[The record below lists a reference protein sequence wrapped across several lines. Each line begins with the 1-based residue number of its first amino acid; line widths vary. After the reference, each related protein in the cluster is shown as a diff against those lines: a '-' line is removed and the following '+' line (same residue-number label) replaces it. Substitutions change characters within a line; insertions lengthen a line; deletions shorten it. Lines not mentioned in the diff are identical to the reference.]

1 MCNIFHIEILVV
13 NMKKRYIAFLAVFF
27 LSQLYA
33 LARDKSQDQIIIR
46 QSFFDAEPPSYLMQ
60 DSSAS
65 FENKY
70 DDKVEENILSENEN
84 ERKDVE
90 TTKPLHPSQRVVED
104 IKNNIHEEMDFEIKN
119 RSGSHSIS
127 LMDAARL
134 IILSHPRMNQVKAN
148 ARGEAEM
155 IDVAKAGYYPQVKGG
170 FGLQYNPDNKS
181 RNNRDYAQS
190 LNIEV
195 KQTLY
200 DFGKT
205 ASTVKSAEYG
215 YLGAKA
221 YIDATS
227 EELIHTAATMVV
239 MISRYEKLLVLA
251 QNQVDQVAHLGSLVK
266 SRHIKG
272 ASNLSDVLQAN
283 SRLDNVM
290 SETLDTE
297 AQYENYVRTLGLLIN
312 QPNIE
317 GASIGEL
324 PKELTERCTLLSDW
338 DDIPEFAM
346 AALEA
351 KRAYA
356 DLDRA
361 KADELPTISL
371 DATSY
376 RPLNPMDRSDS
387 KFESRVSIN
396 VSVPIYQGGGLAAGR
411 RATAS
416 RAGAANA
423 KKAEVKLEINKA
435 VSEIDV
441 RLQNMLKRKN
451 LLIQRVENLR
461 GTKELY
467 KKQYLE
473 LGTRS
478 LLDLLNSE
486 QEFHQAQVE
495 VENNKSDII
504 QAQLDCAFYQ
514 GKLRKLF

>member
-1 MCNIFHIEILVV
+1 
-13 NMKKRYIAFLAVFF
+13 MKKNYIAFIAVFF
-27 LSQLYA
+27 LNQFYA
-33 LARDKSQDQIIIR
+33 SAQIKSQDDIIIR
-46 QSFFDAEPPSYLMQ
+46 HSFFDASPPSYLLPEVAV
-60 DSSAS
+60 SSD
-65 FENKY
+65 NKTIQE
-70 DDKVEENILSENEN
+70 VEEISLDSKDGHEN
-84 ERKDVE
+84 VE
-90 TTKPLHPSQRVVED
+90 IVKPLNSNQIVVED
-104 IKNNIHEEMDFEIKN
+104 IQQTINQERNFEIKSQ
-119 RSGSHSIS
+119 SGSHSIS
-127 LMDAARL
+127 LIDATRL
-134 IILSHPRMNQVKAN
+134 IVLSHPRMNQVKAN

-155 IDVAKAGYYPQVKGG
+155 IDVAKSGYYPQVKGG
-170 FGLQYNPDNKS
+170 LGLQYNPDNKDRS
-181 RNNRDYAQS
+181 NRDYTQS
-190 LNIEV
+190 LNLEV

-205 ASTVKSAEYG
+205 SSIVKSAEYG

-251 QNQVDQVAHLGSLVK
+251 QNQVDQVAHLGNLVE
-266 SRHIKG
+266 SRHLKG

-290 SETLDTE
+290 SEALDTE
-297 AQYENYVRTLGLLIN
+297 AQYDNYVRTLGLLIN

-317 GASIGEL
+317 GASIGQL
-324 PKELTERCTLLSDW
+324 PKGLTERCAILSDW
-338 DDIPEFAM
+338 DDIPEFVM
-346 AALEA
+346 AELEA

-371 DATSY
+371 DGTSY
-376 RPLNPMDRSDS
+376 RPLNPVNKSDS

-396 VSVPIYQGGGLAAGR
+396 VSVPVYQGGGLAAGR
-411 RATAS
+411 RASAS

-423 KKAEVKLEINKA
+423 RKSEVKLEINKA

-441 RLQNMLKRKN
+441 RLQNMVKRKN
-451 LLIQRVENLR
+451 LLLQRVENLR

-486 QEFHQAQVE
+486 QEFHQAQVD
-495 VENNKSDII
+495 VENNKFDVI

>member
-1 MCNIFHIEILVV
+1 
-13 NMKKRYIAFLAVFF
+13 MKKKYMALVAVFF
-27 LSQLYA
+27 MNQVYA
-33 LARDKSQDQIIIR
+33 FAQNEVVIR
-46 QSFFDAEPPSYLMQ
+46 QPFFDAEPPSYLIDISN
-60 DSSAS
+60 DSS
-65 FENKY
+65 ENNTISEKKY
-70 DDKVEENILSENEN
+70 LQEEVFLQNKDGAE
-84 ERKDVE
+84 DVE
-90 TTKPLHPSQRVVED
+90 IVKPLHSNQLVIE
-104 IKNNIHEEMDFEIKN
+104 NIQDTINQERSFEIKSQ
-119 RSGSHSIS
+119 SGSHSIS
-127 LMDAARL
+127 LIDATRL
-134 IILSHPRMNQVKAN
+134 IVLTHPRMNQVKAN

-155 IDVAKAGYYPQVKGG
+155 IDVAKSGYYPQVKGG
-170 FGLQYNPDNKS
+170 LGLQYNPDNRD
-181 RNNRDYAQS
+181 RNSRDYVQS
-190 LNIEV
+190 INLEV

-205 ASTVKSAEYG
+205 SSSVKSAEYG

-239 MISRYEKLLVLA
+239 MISRYEQLLILA
-251 QNQVDQVAHLGSLVK
+251 QNQVDQVDYLGNLVE

-290 SETLDTE
+290 SEALDTE
-297 AQYENYVRTLGLLIN
+297 AQYDNYVRTLGLLIN

-317 GASIGEL
+317 GASIGQL
-324 PKELTERCTLLSDW
+324 PKGLTERCSILSDW

-346 AALEA
+346 AELEA

-371 DATSY
+371 DGTSY
-376 RPLNPMDRSDS
+376 RPLNPVNKSDS
-387 KFESRVSIN
+387 KFESRVSVN
-396 VSVPIYQGGGLAAGR
+396 VSVPVYQGGGLAAGR
-411 RATAS
+411 RASAS

-423 KKAEVKLEINKA
+423 RKAEVKLEINKA
-435 VSEIDV
+435 VTEIDV
-441 RLQNMLKRKN
+441 RLQNMVKRKN

>member
-1 MCNIFHIEILVV
+1 MAF
-13 NMKKRYIAFLAVFF
+13 IAIFF
-27 LSQLYA
+27 LSQFYA
-33 LARDKSQDQIIIR
+33 LAQIKSQDQIIIR

-65 FENKY
+65 SENKY
-70 DDKVEENILSENEN
+70 AYKVEEDILSESGDI
-84 ERKDVE
+84 RKAVE
-90 TTKPLHPSQRVVED
+90 VTKSLHSTQLIVED
-104 IKNNIHEEMDFEIKN
+104 IKNTINEEMDFEIKS
-119 RSGSHSIS
+119 RSGFHSIS
-127 LMDAARL
+127 LMDATKL

-148 ARGEAEM
+148 ALGEAEM
-155 IDVAKAGYYPQVKGG
+155 IDVAKAGYYPQVRGG
-170 FGLQYNPDNKS
+170 LGLQYNPDN
-181 RNNRDYAQS
+181 NNRNSRDYVQS
-190 LNIEV
+190 LNLEV

-239 MISRYEKLLVLA
+239 MISRYEKLLILA
-251 QNQVDQVAHLGSLVK
+251 QKQVNQVGHLGKLVE
-266 SRHIKG
+266 SRHLKG

-290 SETLDTE
+290 SEALDTE

-312 QPNIE
+312 QPNID
-317 GASIGEL
+317 GASIGQL
-324 PKELTERCTLLSDW
+324 PKGLTERCSILSDW

-346 AALEA
+346 AELEA

-361 KADELPTISL
+361 RADELPTISL
-371 DATSY
+371 DGTSY
-376 RPLNPMDRSDS
+376 RPLNPVNKSDS

-396 VSVPIYQGGGLAAGR
+396 VSVPIYQGGGLAAER
-411 RATAS
+411 RASAN

-441 RLQNMLKRKN
+441 RLQNMVKRKN

-495 VENNKSDII
+495 VENNQSDIL

-514 GKLRKLF
+514 GKLRKIF